1 VVVDA
6 NGRFVGN
13 LAAGTKLTLPVK
25 PGTHVFYSWSTVD
38 WRLEAQPAFNP
49 ATATRVTVMA
59 GETRYVG
66 FTHINAPHCSTI
78 PILVMA
84 VARSASDEAE
94 LSAAT
99 KMVVADR
106 SAGQAKLEEQ
116 PAHLQTYL
124 ELGRWK
130 LSQLDEDHARE
141 ARRAAMAAEGE

>member
-1 VVVDA
+1 
-6 NGRFVGN
+6 
-13 LAAGTKLTLPVK
+13 
-25 PGTHVFYSWSTVD
+25 
-38 WRLEAQPAFNP
+38 
-49 ATATRVTVMA
+49 MA